1 MPSLRTILSA
11 LLLLFSVEA
20 SRAQSVI
27 VPLDHQVYP
36 LLVKG
41 ETLGLF
47 QAYSLR
53 LLPLT
58 RTATLKL
65 LMNMQKHVKRLSPAD
80 AELLNQMVGEFTD
93 PTIGQDAAP
102 DQERHLYR
110 FEEGSTQI
118 FLDVRGTQAIV
129 SHRGRLDVPDETR
142 SETMAQGSV
151 RGSIGNHISFGLTA
165 RNTLVLGGEDQE
177 ERFDPSQGQ
186 SQVVVGKG
194 VFRDQATGYV
204 SATFQPFTLF
214 VGRTQTSWGSGLQEQ
229 LSLSMLNE
237 PMDQV
242 MLTLEFER
250 FRFSYLHANLQ
261 GAGSPRFLAG
271 HRLDVLFGKNLQL
284 GVYETV
290 VYGGRGA
297 ELAYLNPFVLYH
309 IIEHQLGDRDN
320 NMFGFDITAT
330 VAPGLRAFGEVFVDD
345 FSLDYPL
352 GTYWGNKLAIM
363 AGIHWAQPLG
373 AKSLEVFATYTR
385 VDPYVY
391 THMDSMNVY
400 AHYDASVGSRLGP
413 NAERWHAGLLYRPLK
428 DLHGELKY
436 SFVRKGRGDVFT
448 PHTVADGEAKGFL
461 SGVLERQHL
470 LAMALRYQ
478 FSRDMFLGLDAQFT
492 NRSDAG
498 NRQGLTARERS
509 LRLFVDI
516 NY

>member
-1 MPSLRTILSA
+1 MKKSILV
-11 LLLLFSVEA
+11 LFAVLVQYSF
-20 SRAQSVI
+20 AQSVV

-47 QAYSLR
+47 HAYNLR
-53 LLPLT
+53 VLPLT

-65 LMNMQKHVKRLSPAD
+65 LRQMQEQSDRLSSAD
-80 AELLNQMVGEFTD
+80 VGLLRQMIGEFTD
-93 PTIGQDAAP
+93 PEIGRETLQEN
-102 DQERHLYR
+102 ERHLYR
-110 FEEGSTQI
+110 FEEGTTQA
-118 FLDVRGTQAIV
+118 FVDVRGTQAV
-129 SHRGRLDVPDETR
+129 VLHRGRLDIPDETL
-142 SETMAQGSV
+142 SETTGWGSV
-151 RGSIGNHISFGLTA
+151 RGSFGDHVSFGLTA
-165 RNTLVLGGEDQE
+165 RNTMVLGSEDQE

-204 SATFQPFTLF
+204 SATFQPLTLF

-229 LSLSMLNE
+229 FSLSMLNE

-242 MLTLEFER
+242 IFTLEFER

-271 HRLDVLFGKNLQL
+271 HRLDVLLGKNVQL

-320 NMFGFDITAT
+320 NMFGFDMTAT

-352 GTYWGNKLAIM
+352 GTYWGNKLAYM
-363 AGIHWAQPLG
+363 VGIHWAHPLG
-373 AKSLEVFATYTR
+373 GKSLELFAAYTR

-413 NAERWHAGLLYRPLK
+413 NAERWYIGFLYRPLR
-428 DLHGELKY
+428 DLHCELKY
-436 SFVRKGRGDVFT
+436 SFVKKGRGDVFT

-470 LAMALRYQ
+470 VEMALRYQ
-478 FSRDMFLGLDAQFT
+478 FSRDMFIGFDAQFT
-492 NRSDAG
+492 NRTDAG
-498 NRQGLTARERS
+498 NRPGLTAREQT